1 MKYIKILLIGLL
13 LIGFVVAQD
22 SIIVNKITELEK
34 EYNETVDSYI
44 AHLRLQQNMAF
55 AYREMKKLDTFSDV
69 ENSQIGNLSAE
80 FDSVGV
86 LIKSEKLR
94 LDNLRFT
101 FDLLKAYTTEQKS
114 VSDNKKKKD
123 K

>member
-1 MKYIKILLIGLL
+1 MKLIKILLIGLAL
-13 LIGFVVAQD
+13 FTFVIAQD
-22 SIIVNKITELEK
+22 TTVVNKIKEMET
-34 EYNETVDSYI
+34 EYNKTVDSYVG
-44 AHLRLQQNMAF
+44 HLRLQQNMSF

-69 ENSQIGNLSAE
+69 ENAQIAKLGAE

-86 LIKSEKLR
+86 LLRNEKLK

-101 FDLLKAYTTEQKS
+101 FDLLKRYNREP
-114 VSDNKKKKD
+114 VSESKKKK